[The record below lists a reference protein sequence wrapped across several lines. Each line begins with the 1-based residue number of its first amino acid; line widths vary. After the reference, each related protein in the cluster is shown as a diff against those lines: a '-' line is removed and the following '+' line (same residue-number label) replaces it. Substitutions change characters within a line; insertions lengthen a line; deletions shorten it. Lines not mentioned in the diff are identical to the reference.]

1 MQIEKI
7 ENGQTEMNKKS
18 KINFKIDTQKIKS
31 LYKSQNETSRNINK
45 NIKDKEKSLNASQ
58 SCKSYGNTKTNY
70 KTYLN
75 LNLKSNWNVNNY
87 NKLEKLY
94 DKSVNCS
101 LSNLIIGEKENKT
114 LTNLNSQ
121 LNRIG
126 EENNSLPFFKTEKNI
141 QSINSINKNT
151 SNTINS
157 MKSFNSFNS
166 YINKAFPSF
175 HVLTEKDMLLY
186 NRSRVEQEISYCKTN
201 LKFMKKVSN
210 YIYPHIMNDLI
221 RLHVEYVR
229 KIKINRL
236 KNDEIFDKKS

>member
-7 ENGQTEMNKKS
+7 ENEQTGMNKKS
-18 KINFKIDTQKIKS
+18 KINFKFDTKKIKS
-31 LYKSQNETSRNINK
+31 LYKNQNETSRNINK
-45 NIKDKEKSLNASQ
+45 DIKDKERSLNTSQ
-58 SCKSYGNTKTNY
+58 SCKSYGKTKTNY

-94 DKSVNCS
+94 DKAVNCS
-101 LSNLIIGEKENKT
+101 LSNLIIGEKEKT

-126 EENNSLPFFKTEKNI
+126 EEKNSLPFFKTEKNI
-141 QSINSINKNT
+141 QSLNSIYKNT

-157 MKSFNSFNS
+157 MKSFNS
-166 YINKAFPSF
+166 YINKAFPSS
-175 HVLTEKDMLLY
+175 HVLTEKDMFLY
-186 NRSRVEQEISYCKTN
+186 NRSRIEEEISYCKTN

-221 RLHVEYVR
+221 RFHVEYVR

-236 KNDEIFDKKS
+236 QNDEIFDKKS